1 MSNLHEFGAGS
12 NWLRH
17 SCLPALG
24 NDGGSHVLRS
34 ATGDC
39 TLAAPSSVSR
49 TGGLRAPQPGFHSIM
64 RKNRNRCISLETNNR
79 CQFCSKMKRGGI
91 GRQIALALSLFF
103 VVLAPLARADNT
115 DRAKALSKK
124 VMCMCGGCNDTAGTC
139 NHTGGAFSGPC
150 DTAKAMQKEVAERVN
165 RGDSDDLILQS
176 FVQEYGPTVL
186 PDPPKKG
193 FTWLVWIAPIVAPLI
208 ALYLIWEV
216 VRRWRRRQI
225 LAPAGGPPISADLLD
240 RARREADRETHE

>member
-1 MSNLHEFGAGS
+1 MTKPMIRAGGIFVGRCA
-12 NWLRH
+12 WDRPCPDWRL
-17 SCLPALG
+17 
-24 NDGGSHVLRS
+24 S
-34 ATGDC
+34 A
-39 TLAAPSSVSR
+39 AAR
-49 TGGLRAPQPGFHSIM
+49 ETI
-64 RKNRNRCISLETNNR
+64 TNNPR
-79 CQFCSKMKRGGI
+79 RMTF
-91 GRQIALALSLFF
+91 LALFVLSL
-103 VVLAPLARADNT
+103 LALVPIARADNA
-115 DRAKALSKK
+115 DRTKALSKK

-193 FTWLVWIAPIVAPLI
+193 FTLLVWIVPIVAPLI

-216 VRRWRRRQI
+216 VRRWRRRQE
-225 LAPAGGPPISADLLD
+225 LAPAGGPPISAELLD
-240 RARREADRETHE
+240 RARHEANPDE

>member
-1 MSNLHEFGAGS
+1 MTKPMIRAAGIIRYTPRRMP
-12 NWLRH
+12 L
-17 SCLPALG
+17 
-24 NDGGSHVLRS
+24 
-34 ATGDC
+34 
-39 TLAAPSSVSR
+39 
-49 TGGLRAPQPGFHSIM
+49 
-64 RKNRNRCISLETNNR
+64 
-79 CQFCSKMKRGGI
+79 
-91 GRQIALALSLFF
+91 LALLLLSF
-103 VVLAPLARADNT
+103 LALPPSARAEDA

-150 DTAKAMQKEVAERVN
+150 DTAKAMQKEVAERVH

-193 FTWLVWIAPIVAPLI
+193 FTLVVWIVPIVAPLI

-216 VRRWRRRQI
+216 VRRWRRRRE
-225 LAPAGGPPISADLLD
+225 LAPAGGPPISAELLD
-240 RARREADRETHE
+240 RARREANPDE

>member
-1 MSNLHEFGAGS
+1 MTN
-12 NWLRH
+12 
-17 SCLPALG
+17 
-24 NDGGSHVLRS
+24 
-34 ATGDC
+34 
-39 TLAAPSSVSR
+39 AAHR
-49 TGGLRAPQPGFHSIM
+49 IG
-64 RKNRNRCISLETNNR
+64 
-79 CQFCSKMKRGGI
+79 KR
-91 GRQIALALSLFF
+91 RIANAAI
-103 VVLAPLARADNT
+103 VVLASAAICMALAPSLRADNPE
-115 DRAKALSKK
+115 RAKSLSKK
-124 VMCMCGGCNDTAGTC
+124 VMCMCGGCGDTAGTC

-150 DTAKAMQKEVAERVN
+150 DTAKAMQKEVADRVN

-240 RARREADRETHE
+240 RARREADKELDE

>member
-1 MSNLHEFGAGS
+1 MPAYADVATVKAWGFSPTESRLNRSGVFTPGF
-12 NWLRH
+12 RH
-17 SCLPALG
+17 FAS
-24 NDGGSHVLRS
+24 VLRKL
-34 ATGDC
+34 AT
-39 TLAAPSSVSR
+39 AA
-49 TGGLRAPQPGFHSIM
+49 
-64 RKNRNRCISLETNNR
+64 
-79 CQFCSKMKRGGI
+79 
-91 GRQIALALSLFF
+91 ALSLALIFAAF
-103 VVLAPLARADNT
+103 APTSRADNA
-115 DRAKALSKK
+115 DRAKSLSRK

-193 FTWLVWIAPIVAPLI
+193 FTWLVWIAPIMAPLV
-208 ALYLIWEV
+208 ALVLIWEV

-240 RARREADRETHE
+240 RARREADQDSGE

>member
-1 MSNLHEFGAGS
+1 MTKPRIAATRRFVPGNARCDIEPVTAECRRRLKRAVSQA
-12 NWLRH
+12 LRMV
-17 SCLPALG
+17 ALIG
-24 NDGGSHVLRS
+24 L
-34 ATGDC
+34 
-39 TLAAPSSVSR
+39 TL
-49 TGGLRAPQPGFHSIM
+49 L
-64 RKNRNRCISLETNNR
+64 
-79 CQFCSKMKRGGI
+79 
-91 GRQIALALSLFF
+91 LALH
-103 VVLAPLARADNT
+103 ARGDNP

-193 FTWLVWIAPIVAPLI
+193 FTWLVWIAPIALPLA
-208 ALYLIWEV
+208 ALFLIWEV
-216 VRRWRRRQI
+216 VRRWRRRQE
-225 LAPAGGPPISADLLD
+225 LAPAGGPPISAELLS
-240 RARREADRETHE
+240 RARREVDRSDE

>member
-1 MSNLHEFGAGS
+1 MNNPTNGTSRIGLAMRTS
-12 NWLRH
+12 A
-17 SCLPALG
+17 ALF
-24 NDGGSHVLRS
+24 
-34 ATGDC
+34 
-39 TLAAPSSVSR
+39 LAMIFLAIAMPS
-49 TGGLRAPQPGFHSIM
+49 RA
-64 RKNRNRCISLETNNR
+64 ED
-79 CQFCSKMKRGGI
+79 
-91 GRQIALALSLFF
+91 AA
-103 VVLAPLARADNT
+103 
-115 DRAKALSKK
+115 RAKALSKK

-150 DTAKAMQKEVAERVN
+150 DTAKAMQKEVAQRVD

-193 FTWLVWIAPIVAPLI
+193 FTWLVWIAPIVAPLM

-240 RARREADRETHE
+240 RARREADRQTHE